1 MHKPTLSVMAGG
13 HTIYA
18 KFSCG
23 SIKLP
28 LQKNERD
35 NTIAALK
42 EALSIFEDVSPSDD
56 ATVSD

>member
-1 MHKPTLSVMAGG
+1 MAGG

-23 SIKLP
+23 SIQLP

-35 NTIAALK
+35 NAIAALK
-42 EALSIFEDVSPSDD
+42 EALSIFEDASPSDD
-56 ATVSD
+56 AKESG